1 MPGFNYTA
9 IDRNGKRVRSSLDAS
24 SIETAKSSLRGAGY
38 TILDIKEQ
46 TTLNRDIEIPF
57 LGKPKAKDMAVF
69 CRQFVSILRAGVSV
83 ASVLAMLGQQTSN
96 KKLRAAIREM
106 QADVEKG
113 EALAT
118 SMRRHPKIFP
128 AILVNMVSAG
138 EASGNLEESF
148 RQMELYFE
156 RSKRTK
162 GKVTSAMIYPCVL
175 IVVMIIV
182 LIVMMTKIIPNFLK
196 TFEDMDAELPK
207 LTQGVMAVCEW
218 FKSWWWVPL
227 LVLAALI
234 VGGVLFHR
242 TDKGKHFFG
251 WLARKTPVVG
261 NLTVKTACATFC
273 RTVTGDISVT
283 SGYKL
288 YGMDSSA
295 KADYT
300 TAPTGK
306 IVGKVTGT
314 VAPTYETPKVTTTDG
329 DTYDRYVA
337 IPGTEADGNTP
348 NLSFHHFNIS
358 VTGYR
363 FELAAPECALFFI
376 GKFQGDE
383 AAKKYLTSLGFTL
396 KDENGKQLGEANYE
410 FTAGKVFPDMPADGE
425 ESDSEVVCSGD
436 AYLFEAYLMRS
447 FNKNDT
453 AAYRTKI
460 SATAQATFDNGGKQD
475 SEPKLWSFEDAWTNP
490 GELDSA
496 QKDILDKFLKALNIP
511 NP

>member
-9 IDRNGKRVRSSLDAS
+9 INRNGKRVRSSLDAS

-83 ASVLAMLGQQTSN
+83 ASVLSMLGQQTGN

-128 AILVNMVSAG
+128 AILVNMVAAG
-138 EASGNLEESF
+138 ESSGNLEESF
-148 RQMELYFE
+148 RQMELYFD

-162 GKVTSAMIYPCVL
+162 SKVTSAMIYPCVL
-175 IVVMIIV
+175 IVVMIVV

-207 LTQGVMAVCEW
+207 ITLGVMAVCEW

-227 LVLAALI
+227 LVLLALI

-242 TDKGKHFFG
+242 TNKGKHFFG

-273 RTVTGDISVT
+273 RTMEVLIGSGLTLTDSMDLAASNMGNIYYLEAIRDARALVAEGTPLRESLVRTGIFPPMVSNLVGVGEETGDLQSMMGKV
-283 SGYKL
+283 
-288 YGMDSSA
+288 
-295 KADYT
+295 ADY
-300 TAPTGK
+300 
-306 IVGKVTGT
+306 
-314 VAPTYETPKVTTTDG
+314 
-329 DTYDRYVA
+329 YDEEV
-337 IPGTEADGNTP
+337 
-348 NLSFHHFNIS
+348 
-358 VTGYR
+358 
-363 FELAAPECALFFI
+363 
-376 GKFQGDE
+376 DE
-383 AAKKYLTSLGFTL
+383 ATKKLLNLMEPAIIIFMAVFVVIIVLAIYLPMINMTKAFDKYL
-396 KDENGKQLGEANYE
+396 
-410 FTAGKVFPDMPADGE
+410 
-425 ESDSEVVCSGD
+425 
-436 AYLFEAYLMRS
+436 
-447 FNKNDT
+447 
-453 AAYRTKI
+453 
-460 SATAQATFDNGGKQD
+460 
-475 SEPKLWSFEDAWTNP
+475 
-490 GELDSA
+490 
-496 QKDILDKFLKALNIP
+496 
-511 NP
+511 

>member
-83 ASVLAMLGQQTSN
+83 ASVLSMLGQQTGN

-113 EALAT
+113 ESLAT

-128 AILVNMVSAG
+128 AILVNMVAAG
-138 EASGNLEESF
+138 ESSGNLEESF
-148 RQMELYFE
+148 RQMELYFD

-162 GKVTSAMIYPCVL
+162 SKVTSAMIYPCVL
-175 IVVMIIV
+175 IVVMIVV

-207 LTQGVMAVCEW
+207 ITLGVMAVCEW

-227 LVLAALI
+227 LVLLALI

-242 TDKGKHFFG
+242 TNKGKHFFG

-273 RTVTGDISVT
+273 RTMEVLIGSGLTLTDSMDLAASNMGNIYYLEAIRDARGMVAEGTPLRESLVRTGIFPPMVSNLVGVGEETGDLQSMMGKV
-283 SGYKL
+283 
-288 YGMDSSA
+288 
-295 KADYT
+295 ADY
-300 TAPTGK
+300 
-306 IVGKVTGT
+306 
-314 VAPTYETPKVTTTDG
+314 
-329 DTYDRYVA
+329 YDEEV
-337 IPGTEADGNTP
+337 
-348 NLSFHHFNIS
+348 
-358 VTGYR
+358 
-363 FELAAPECALFFI
+363 
-376 GKFQGDE
+376 DE
-383 AAKKYLTSLGFTL
+383 ATKKLLNLMEPAIIIFMAVFVVIIVLAIYLPMINMTKAFDKYL
-396 KDENGKQLGEANYE
+396 
-410 FTAGKVFPDMPADGE
+410 
-425 ESDSEVVCSGD
+425 
-436 AYLFEAYLMRS
+436 
-447 FNKNDT
+447 
-453 AAYRTKI
+453 
-460 SATAQATFDNGGKQD
+460 
-475 SEPKLWSFEDAWTNP
+475 
-490 GELDSA
+490 
-496 QKDILDKFLKALNIP
+496 
-511 NP
+511 

>member
-83 ASVLAMLGQQTSN
+83 ASVLSMLGQQTGN

-128 AILVNMVSAG
+128 AILVNMVAAG
-138 EASGNLEESF
+138 ESSGNLEESF
-148 RQMELYFE
+148 RQMELYFD

-162 GKVTSAMIYPCVL
+162 SKVTSAMIYPCVL
-175 IVVMIIV
+175 IVVMIVV

-207 LTQGVMAVCEW
+207 ITLGVMAVCEW

-273 RTVTGDISVT
+273 RTMEVLIGSGLTLTDSMDLAASNMGNIYYLEAIRDARGMVAEGTPLRESLLRTGIFPPMVSNLVGVGEETGDLQSMMGKV
-283 SGYKL
+283 
-288 YGMDSSA
+288 
-295 KADYT
+295 ADY
-300 TAPTGK
+300 
-306 IVGKVTGT
+306 
-314 VAPTYETPKVTTTDG
+314 
-329 DTYDRYVA
+329 YDEEV
-337 IPGTEADGNTP
+337 
-348 NLSFHHFNIS
+348 
-358 VTGYR
+358 
-363 FELAAPECALFFI
+363 
-376 GKFQGDE
+376 DE
-383 AAKKYLTSLGFTL
+383 ATKKLLNLMEPAIIIVMAVFVVIIVLAIYLPMINMTKAFDKYL
-396 KDENGKQLGEANYE
+396 
-410 FTAGKVFPDMPADGE
+410 
-425 ESDSEVVCSGD
+425 
-436 AYLFEAYLMRS
+436 
-447 FNKNDT
+447 
-453 AAYRTKI
+453 
-460 SATAQATFDNGGKQD
+460 
-475 SEPKLWSFEDAWTNP
+475 
-490 GELDSA
+490 
-496 QKDILDKFLKALNIP
+496 
-511 NP
+511 

>member
-57 LGKPKAKDMAVF
+57 LGNPKAKDMAVF

-113 EALAT
+113 ESLAT

-162 GKVTSAMIYPCVL
+162 SKVTSAMIYPCVL

-207 LTQGVMAVCEW
+207 ITLGVMAVCEW

-273 RTVTGDISVT
+273 RTMEVLIGSGLTLTDSMDLAASNMGNIYYLEAIRDARALVAEGTPLRESLVRTGIFPPMVSNLVGVGEETGDLQSMMGKV
-283 SGYKL
+283 
-288 YGMDSSA
+288 
-295 KADYT
+295 ADY
-300 TAPTGK
+300 
-306 IVGKVTGT
+306 
-314 VAPTYETPKVTTTDG
+314 
-329 DTYDRYVA
+329 YDEEV
-337 IPGTEADGNTP
+337 
-348 NLSFHHFNIS
+348 
-358 VTGYR
+358 
-363 FELAAPECALFFI
+363 
-376 GKFQGDE
+376 DE
-383 AAKKYLTSLGFTL
+383 ATKKLLNLMEPAIIIFMAIFVVIIVLAIYLPMINMTKAFDKYL
-396 KDENGKQLGEANYE
+396 
-410 FTAGKVFPDMPADGE
+410 
-425 ESDSEVVCSGD
+425 
-436 AYLFEAYLMRS
+436 
-447 FNKNDT
+447 
-453 AAYRTKI
+453 
-460 SATAQATFDNGGKQD
+460 
-475 SEPKLWSFEDAWTNP
+475 
-490 GELDSA
+490 
-496 QKDILDKFLKALNIP
+496 
-511 NP
+511 

>member
-9 IDRNGKRVRSSLDAS
+9 INRNGKRVRSSLDAS

-57 LGKPKAKDMAVF
+57 LGNPKAKDMAVF

-83 ASVLAMLGQQTSN
+83 ASVLSMLGQQTGN

-113 EALAT
+113 ESLAS

-128 AILVNMVSAG
+128 PILVNMVSAG

-162 GKVTSAMIYPCVL
+162 SKVTSAMIYPCVL
-175 IVVMIIV
+175 IVVMIVV

-207 LTQGVMAVCEW
+207 LTLGVMAVCEW

-227 LVLAALI
+227 LVLVALI

-273 RTVTGDISVT
+273 RTMEVLIGSGLTLTDSMDLAASNMGNIYYLEAIRDARALVAEGTPLRESLVRTGIFPPMVSNLVGVGEETGDLQSMMGKV
-283 SGYKL
+283 
-288 YGMDSSA
+288 
-295 KADYT
+295 ADYYDEEVEEAT
-300 TAPTGK
+300 KKLLNLMEPAIIIFMAVFVVI
-306 IVGKVTGT
+306 IVL
-314 VAPTYETPKVTTTDG
+314 
-329 DTYDRYVA
+329 A
-337 IPGTEADGNTP
+337 IYLPMINMTKAFD
-348 NLSFHHFNIS
+348 
-358 VTGYR
+358 
-363 FELAAPECALFFI
+363 
-376 GKFQGDE
+376 
-383 AAKKYLTSLGFTL
+383 KYL
-396 KDENGKQLGEANYE
+396 
-410 FTAGKVFPDMPADGE
+410 
-425 ESDSEVVCSGD
+425 
-436 AYLFEAYLMRS
+436 
-447 FNKNDT
+447 
-453 AAYRTKI
+453 
-460 SATAQATFDNGGKQD
+460 
-475 SEPKLWSFEDAWTNP
+475 
-490 GELDSA
+490 
-496 QKDILDKFLKALNIP
+496 
-511 NP
+511 

>member
-9 IDRNGKRVRSSLDAS
+9 INRNGKRVRSSLEAS

-57 LGKPKAKDMAVF
+57 LGNPKAKDMAVF

-83 ASVLAMLGQQTSN
+83 ASVLSMLGQQTGN

-113 EALAT
+113 ETLAA

-128 AILVNMVSAG
+128 PILVNMVSAG

-148 RQMELYFE
+148 LQMERYFD

-162 GKVTSAMIYPCVL
+162 SRVTSAMIYPCVL
-175 IVVMIIV
+175 IVVMIVV

-196 TFEDMDAELPK
+196 AFEEMDAELPK
-207 LTQGVMAVCEW
+207 LTLGVMAVCKW
-218 FKSWWWVPL
+218 FESWWWVPL

-273 RTVTGDISVT
+273 RTMEVLIGSGLTLTDSMDLAASNMGNIYYLEAIRDARALVAEGTPLRESLVRTGIFPPMVSNLVGVGEETGDLQSMMGKV
-283 SGYKL
+283 
-288 YGMDSSA
+288 
-295 KADYT
+295 ADY
-300 TAPTGK
+300 
-306 IVGKVTGT
+306 
-314 VAPTYETPKVTTTDG
+314 
-329 DTYDRYVA
+329 YDEEV
-337 IPGTEADGNTP
+337 
-348 NLSFHHFNIS
+348 
-358 VTGYR
+358 
-363 FELAAPECALFFI
+363 
-376 GKFQGDE
+376 DE
-383 AAKKYLTSLGFTL
+383 ATKKLLNLMEPAIIIFMAVFVVIIVLAIYLPMINMTKAFDKYL
-396 KDENGKQLGEANYE
+396 
-410 FTAGKVFPDMPADGE
+410 
-425 ESDSEVVCSGD
+425 
-436 AYLFEAYLMRS
+436 
-447 FNKNDT
+447 
-453 AAYRTKI
+453 
-460 SATAQATFDNGGKQD
+460 
-475 SEPKLWSFEDAWTNP
+475 
-490 GELDSA
+490 
-496 QKDILDKFLKALNIP
+496 
-511 NP
+511 

>member
-9 IDRNGKRVRSSLDAS
+9 INRNGKRVRSSLDAS

-57 LGKPKAKDMAVF
+57 LGNPKAKDMAVF

-83 ASVLAMLGQQTSN
+83 ASVLAMLGQQTGN

-113 EALAT
+113 EALAS

-162 GKVTSAMIYPCVL
+162 SKVTSAMIYPCVL
-175 IVVMIIV
+175 IVVMIVV

-207 LTQGVMAVCEW
+207 ITLGVMAVCEW

-242 TDKGKHFFG
+242 TNKGKHFFG

-273 RTVTGDISVT
+273 RTMEVLIGSGLTLTDSMDLAASNMGNIYYLEAIRDARALVAEGTPLRESLVRTGIFPPMVSNLVGVGEETGDLQSMMGKV
-283 SGYKL
+283 
-288 YGMDSSA
+288 
-295 KADYT
+295 ADY
-300 TAPTGK
+300 
-306 IVGKVTGT
+306 
-314 VAPTYETPKVTTTDG
+314 
-329 DTYDRYVA
+329 YDEEV
-337 IPGTEADGNTP
+337 
-348 NLSFHHFNIS
+348 
-358 VTGYR
+358 
-363 FELAAPECALFFI
+363 
-376 GKFQGDE
+376 DE
-383 AAKKYLTSLGFTL
+383 ATKKLLNLMEPAIIIFMAVFVVIIVLAIYLPMINMTKAFDKYL
-396 KDENGKQLGEANYE
+396 
-410 FTAGKVFPDMPADGE
+410 
-425 ESDSEVVCSGD
+425 
-436 AYLFEAYLMRS
+436 
-447 FNKNDT
+447 
-453 AAYRTKI
+453 
-460 SATAQATFDNGGKQD
+460 
-475 SEPKLWSFEDAWTNP
+475 
-490 GELDSA
+490 
-496 QKDILDKFLKALNIP
+496 
-511 NP
+511 

>member
-83 ASVLAMLGQQTSN
+83 ASVLSMLGQQTGN

-128 AILVNMVSAG
+128 AILVNMVAAG
-138 EASGNLEESF
+138 ESSGNLEESF

-162 GKVTSAMIYPCVL
+162 SKVTSAMIYPCVL
-175 IVVMIIV
+175 IVVMIVV

-207 LTQGVMAVCEW
+207 LTQGVMAVCDW
-218 FKSWWWVPL
+218 FKVWWWVPL

-273 RTVTGDISVT
+273 RTMEVLIGSGLTLTDSMDLAASNMGNIYYLEAIRDARGMVAEGTPLRESLVRTGIFPPMVSNLVGVGEETGDLQSMMGKV
-283 SGYKL
+283 
-288 YGMDSSA
+288 
-295 KADYT
+295 ADY
-300 TAPTGK
+300 
-306 IVGKVTGT
+306 
-314 VAPTYETPKVTTTDG
+314 
-329 DTYDRYVA
+329 YDEEV
-337 IPGTEADGNTP
+337 
-348 NLSFHHFNIS
+348 
-358 VTGYR
+358 
-363 FELAAPECALFFI
+363 
-376 GKFQGDE
+376 DE
-383 AAKKYLTSLGFTL
+383 ATKKLLNLMEPAIIIFMAVFVVIIVLAIYLPMINMTKAFDKYL
-396 KDENGKQLGEANYE
+396 
-410 FTAGKVFPDMPADGE
+410 
-425 ESDSEVVCSGD
+425 
-436 AYLFEAYLMRS
+436 
-447 FNKNDT
+447 
-453 AAYRTKI
+453 
-460 SATAQATFDNGGKQD
+460 
-475 SEPKLWSFEDAWTNP
+475 
-490 GELDSA
+490 
-496 QKDILDKFLKALNIP
+496 
-511 NP
+511 

>member
-57 LGKPKAKDMAVF
+57 LGNPKAKDMAVF

-113 EALAT
+113 ESLAT

-128 AILVNMVSAG
+128 AILVNMVAAG
-138 EASGNLEESF
+138 ESSGNLEESF

-162 GKVTSAMIYPCVL
+162 SKVTSAMIYPCVL
-175 IVVMIIV
+175 IVVMIVV

-218 FKSWWWVPL
+218 FESWWWVPL
-227 LVLAALI
+227 LVLVALI

-273 RTVTGDISVT
+273 RTMEVLIGSGLTLTDSMDLAASNMGNIYYLEAIRDARGMVAEGTPLRESLVRTGIFPPMVSNLVGVGEETGDLQSMMGKV
-283 SGYKL
+283 
-288 YGMDSSA
+288 
-295 KADYT
+295 ADY
-300 TAPTGK
+300 
-306 IVGKVTGT
+306 
-314 VAPTYETPKVTTTDG
+314 
-329 DTYDRYVA
+329 YDEEV
-337 IPGTEADGNTP
+337 
-348 NLSFHHFNIS
+348 
-358 VTGYR
+358 
-363 FELAAPECALFFI
+363 
-376 GKFQGDE
+376 DE
-383 AAKKYLTSLGFTL
+383 ATKKLLNLMEPAIIIFMAVFVVIIVLAIYLPMINMTKAFDKYL
-396 KDENGKQLGEANYE
+396 
-410 FTAGKVFPDMPADGE
+410 
-425 ESDSEVVCSGD
+425 
-436 AYLFEAYLMRS
+436 
-447 FNKNDT
+447 
-453 AAYRTKI
+453 
-460 SATAQATFDNGGKQD
+460 
-475 SEPKLWSFEDAWTNP
+475 
-490 GELDSA
+490 
-496 QKDILDKFLKALNIP
+496 
-511 NP
+511 

>member
-9 IDRNGKRVRSSLDAS
+9 INRNGKRVRSSLDAS

-57 LGKPKAKDMAVF
+57 LGNPKAKDMAVF

-113 EALAT
+113 EALAS

-162 GKVTSAMIYPCVL
+162 SKVTSAMIYPCVL

-207 LTQGVMAVCEW
+207 ITLGVMAVCEW

-227 LVLAALI
+227 LVLVALI

-273 RTVTGDISVT
+273 RTMEVLIGSGLTLTDSMDLAASNMGNIYYLEAIRDARALVAEGTPLRESLVRTGIFPPMVSNLVGVGEETGDLQSMMGKV
-283 SGYKL
+283 
-288 YGMDSSA
+288 
-295 KADYT
+295 ADY
-300 TAPTGK
+300 
-306 IVGKVTGT
+306 
-314 VAPTYETPKVTTTDG
+314 
-329 DTYDRYVA
+329 YDEEV
-337 IPGTEADGNTP
+337 
-348 NLSFHHFNIS
+348 
-358 VTGYR
+358 
-363 FELAAPECALFFI
+363 
-376 GKFQGDE
+376 DE
-383 AAKKYLTSLGFTL
+383 ATKKLLNLMEPAIIIFMAVFVVIIVLAIYLPMINMTKAFDKYL
-396 KDENGKQLGEANYE
+396 
-410 FTAGKVFPDMPADGE
+410 
-425 ESDSEVVCSGD
+425 
-436 AYLFEAYLMRS
+436 
-447 FNKNDT
+447 
-453 AAYRTKI
+453 
-460 SATAQATFDNGGKQD
+460 
-475 SEPKLWSFEDAWTNP
+475 
-490 GELDSA
+490 
-496 QKDILDKFLKALNIP
+496 
-511 NP
+511 

>member
-9 IDRNGKRVRSSLDAS
+9 INRNGKRVRSSLDAS

-57 LGKPKAKDMAVF
+57 LGNPKAKDMAVF

-128 AILVNMVSAG
+128 AILVNMVAAG
-138 EASGNLEESF
+138 ESSGNLEESF

-162 GKVTSAMIYPCVL
+162 SKVTSAMIYPCVL
-175 IVVMIIV
+175 IVVMIVV

-218 FKSWWWVPL
+218 FESWWWVPL

-242 TDKGKHFFG
+242 TNKGRHFFG

-273 RTVTGDISVT
+273 RTMEVLIGSGLTLTDSMDLAASNMGNIYYLEAIRDARALVAEGTPLRESLVRTGIFPPMVSNLVGVGEETGDLQSMMGKV
-283 SGYKL
+283 
-288 YGMDSSA
+288 
-295 KADYT
+295 ADY
-300 TAPTGK
+300 
-306 IVGKVTGT
+306 
-314 VAPTYETPKVTTTDG
+314 
-329 DTYDRYVA
+329 YDEEV
-337 IPGTEADGNTP
+337 
-348 NLSFHHFNIS
+348 
-358 VTGYR
+358 
-363 FELAAPECALFFI
+363 
-376 GKFQGDE
+376 DE
-383 AAKKYLTSLGFTL
+383 ATKKLLNLMEPAIIIFMAVFVVIIVLAIYLPMINMTKAFDKYL
-396 KDENGKQLGEANYE
+396 
-410 FTAGKVFPDMPADGE
+410 
-425 ESDSEVVCSGD
+425 
-436 AYLFEAYLMRS
+436 
-447 FNKNDT
+447 
-453 AAYRTKI
+453 
-460 SATAQATFDNGGKQD
+460 
-475 SEPKLWSFEDAWTNP
+475 
-490 GELDSA
+490 
-496 QKDILDKFLKALNIP
+496 
-511 NP
+511 

>member
-83 ASVLAMLGQQTSN
+83 ASVLSMLGQQTGN

-113 EALAT
+113 ESLAT

-128 AILVNMVSAG
+128 AILVNMVAAG
-138 EASGNLEESF
+138 ESSGNLEESF
-148 RQMELYFE
+148 RQMELYFD

-162 GKVTSAMIYPCVL
+162 SKVTSAMIYPCVL
-175 IVVMIIV
+175 IVVMIVV

-207 LTQGVMAVCEW
+207 ITLGVMAVCEW
-218 FKSWWWVPL
+218 FESWWWVPL
-227 LVLAALI
+227 LVLVALI

-242 TDKGKHFFG
+242 TNKGKHFFG

-273 RTVTGDISVT
+273 RTMEVLIGSGLTLTDSMDLAASNMGNIYYLEAIRDARGMVAEGTPLRESLVRTGIFPPMVSNLVGVGEETGDLQSMMGKV
-283 SGYKL
+283 
-288 YGMDSSA
+288 
-295 KADYT
+295 ADY
-300 TAPTGK
+300 
-306 IVGKVTGT
+306 
-314 VAPTYETPKVTTTDG
+314 
-329 DTYDRYVA
+329 YDEEV
-337 IPGTEADGNTP
+337 
-348 NLSFHHFNIS
+348 
-358 VTGYR
+358 
-363 FELAAPECALFFI
+363 
-376 GKFQGDE
+376 DE
-383 AAKKYLTSLGFTL
+383 ATKKLLNLMEPAIIIFMAVFVVIIVLAIYLPMINMTKAFDKYL
-396 KDENGKQLGEANYE
+396 
-410 FTAGKVFPDMPADGE
+410 
-425 ESDSEVVCSGD
+425 
-436 AYLFEAYLMRS
+436 
-447 FNKNDT
+447 
-453 AAYRTKI
+453 
-460 SATAQATFDNGGKQD
+460 
-475 SEPKLWSFEDAWTNP
+475 
-490 GELDSA
+490 
-496 QKDILDKFLKALNIP
+496 
-511 NP
+511 

>member
-57 LGKPKAKDMAVF
+57 LGNPKAKDMAVF

-83 ASVLAMLGQQTSN
+83 ASVLAMLGQQTGN

-113 EALAT
+113 ESLAV

-128 AILVNMVSAG
+128 AILVNMVAAG

-148 RQMELYFE
+148 RQMELYFD

-162 GKVTSAMIYPCVL
+162 SKVTSAMIYPCVL
-175 IVVMIIV
+175 IVVMIVV

-207 LTQGVMAVCEW
+207 LTRGVMALCEW
-218 FKSWWWVPL
+218 FESWWWVPL
-227 LVLAALI
+227 LVLVALI

-261 NLTVKTACATFC
+261 NLTVKSACATFC
-273 RTVTGDISVT
+273 RTMEVLIGSGLTLTDSMDLAASNMGNIYYQEAIRDARALVAEGTPLRESLLRTGIFPPMVSNLVGVGEETGDLQSMMGKV
-283 SGYKL
+283 
-288 YGMDSSA
+288 
-295 KADYT
+295 ADYYDEEVEEAT
-300 TAPTGK
+300 KKLLNLMEPAIIIFMAVFVVI
-306 IVGKVTGT
+306 IVL
-314 VAPTYETPKVTTTDG
+314 
-329 DTYDRYVA
+329 A
-337 IPGTEADGNTP
+337 IYLPMINMTKAFD
-348 NLSFHHFNIS
+348 
-358 VTGYR
+358 
-363 FELAAPECALFFI
+363 
-376 GKFQGDE
+376 
-383 AAKKYLTSLGFTL
+383 KYL
-396 KDENGKQLGEANYE
+396 
-410 FTAGKVFPDMPADGE
+410 
-425 ESDSEVVCSGD
+425 
-436 AYLFEAYLMRS
+436 
-447 FNKNDT
+447 
-453 AAYRTKI
+453 
-460 SATAQATFDNGGKQD
+460 
-475 SEPKLWSFEDAWTNP
+475 
-490 GELDSA
+490 
-496 QKDILDKFLKALNIP
+496 
-511 NP
+511 

>member
-9 IDRNGKRVRSSLDAS
+9 INRNGKRVRSSLDAS

-83 ASVLAMLGQQTSN
+83 ASVLSMLGQQTGN

-113 EALAT
+113 ESLAT

-128 AILVNMVSAG
+128 AILVNMVAAG
-138 EASGNLEESF
+138 ESSGNLEESF

-162 GKVTSAMIYPCVL
+162 SKVTSAMIYPCVL

-196 TFEDMDAELPK
+196 TFEEMDAELPK

-273 RTVTGDISVT
+273 RTMEVLIGSGLTLTDSMDLAASNMGNIYYLEAIRDARGMVAEGTPLRESLVRTGIFPPMVSNLVGVGEETGDLQSMMGKV
-283 SGYKL
+283 
-288 YGMDSSA
+288 
-295 KADYT
+295 ADY
-300 TAPTGK
+300 
-306 IVGKVTGT
+306 
-314 VAPTYETPKVTTTDG
+314 
-329 DTYDRYVA
+329 YDEEV
-337 IPGTEADGNTP
+337 
-348 NLSFHHFNIS
+348 
-358 VTGYR
+358 
-363 FELAAPECALFFI
+363 
-376 GKFQGDE
+376 DE
-383 AAKKYLTSLGFTL
+383 ATKKLLNLMEPAIIIFMAVFVVIIVLAIYLPMINMTKAFDKYL
-396 KDENGKQLGEANYE
+396 
-410 FTAGKVFPDMPADGE
+410 
-425 ESDSEVVCSGD
+425 
-436 AYLFEAYLMRS
+436 
-447 FNKNDT
+447 
-453 AAYRTKI
+453 
-460 SATAQATFDNGGKQD
+460 
-475 SEPKLWSFEDAWTNP
+475 
-490 GELDSA
+490 
-496 QKDILDKFLKALNIP
+496 
-511 NP
+511 

>member
-57 LGKPKAKDMAVF
+57 LGNPKAKDMAVF

-83 ASVLAMLGQQTSN
+83 ASVLAMLGQQTGN

-113 EALAT
+113 ESLAV

-128 AILVNMVSAG
+128 AILVNMVAAG

-148 RQMELYFE
+148 RQMELYFD

-162 GKVTSAMIYPCVL
+162 SKVTSAMIYPCVL
-175 IVVMIIV
+175 IVVMIVV

-207 LTQGVMAVCEW
+207 LTRGVMALCEW
-218 FKSWWWVPL
+218 FESWWWVPL
-227 LVLAALI
+227 LVLVALI

-261 NLTVKTACATFC
+261 NLTVKSACATFC
-273 RTVTGDISVT
+273 RTMEVLIGSGLTLTDSMDLAASNMGNIYYQEAIRDARALVAEGTPLRESLLRTGLFPPMVSNLVGVGEETGDLQSMMGKV
-283 SGYKL
+283 
-288 YGMDSSA
+288 
-295 KADYT
+295 ADYYDEEVEEAT
-300 TAPTGK
+300 KKLLNLMEPAIIIFMAVFVVI
-306 IVGKVTGT
+306 IVL
-314 VAPTYETPKVTTTDG
+314 
-329 DTYDRYVA
+329 A
-337 IPGTEADGNTP
+337 IYLPMINMTKAFD
-348 NLSFHHFNIS
+348 
-358 VTGYR
+358 
-363 FELAAPECALFFI
+363 
-376 GKFQGDE
+376 
-383 AAKKYLTSLGFTL
+383 KYL
-396 KDENGKQLGEANYE
+396 
-410 FTAGKVFPDMPADGE
+410 
-425 ESDSEVVCSGD
+425 
-436 AYLFEAYLMRS
+436 
-447 FNKNDT
+447 
-453 AAYRTKI
+453 
-460 SATAQATFDNGGKQD
+460 
-475 SEPKLWSFEDAWTNP
+475 
-490 GELDSA
+490 
-496 QKDILDKFLKALNIP
+496 
-511 NP
+511 

>member
-9 IDRNGKRVRSSLDAS
+9 INRNGKRVRSSLDAS

-83 ASVLAMLGQQTSN
+83 ASVLSMLGQQTSN

-113 EALAT
+113 ESLAT

-128 AILVNMVSAG
+128 AILVNMVAAG
-138 EASGNLEESF
+138 ESSGNLEESF

-162 GKVTSAMIYPCVL
+162 SKVTSAMIYPCVL
-175 IVVMIIV
+175 IVVMIVV

-207 LTQGVMAVCEW
+207 ITLGVMAVCEW

-242 TDKGKHFFG
+242 TNKGKHFFG

-273 RTVTGDISVT
+273 RTMEVLIGSGLTLTDSMDLAASNMGNIYYLEAIRDARALVAEGTPLRESLVRTGIFPPMVSNLVGVGEETGDLQSMMGKV
-283 SGYKL
+283 
-288 YGMDSSA
+288 
-295 KADYT
+295 ADY
-300 TAPTGK
+300 
-306 IVGKVTGT
+306 
-314 VAPTYETPKVTTTDG
+314 
-329 DTYDRYVA
+329 YDEEV
-337 IPGTEADGNTP
+337 
-348 NLSFHHFNIS
+348 
-358 VTGYR
+358 
-363 FELAAPECALFFI
+363 
-376 GKFQGDE
+376 DE
-383 AAKKYLTSLGFTL
+383 ATKKLLNLMEPAIIIVMAVFVVIIVLAIYLPMINMTKAFDKYL
-396 KDENGKQLGEANYE
+396 
-410 FTAGKVFPDMPADGE
+410 
-425 ESDSEVVCSGD
+425 
-436 AYLFEAYLMRS
+436 
-447 FNKNDT
+447 
-453 AAYRTKI
+453 
-460 SATAQATFDNGGKQD
+460 
-475 SEPKLWSFEDAWTNP
+475 
-490 GELDSA
+490 
-496 QKDILDKFLKALNIP
+496 
-511 NP
+511 

>member
-9 IDRNGKRVRSSLDAS
+9 INRNGKRVRSSLDAS

-57 LGKPKAKDMAVF
+57 LGNPKAKDMAVF

-113 EALAT
+113 ESLAT

-162 GKVTSAMIYPCVL
+162 SKVTSAMIYPCVL
-175 IVVMIIV
+175 IVVMIVV

-207 LTQGVMAVCEW
+207 ITLGVMAVCEW

-273 RTVTGDISVT
+273 RTMEVLIGSGLTLTDSMDLAASNMGNIYYLEAICDARALVAEGTPLRESLVRTGIFPPMVSNLVGVGEETGDLQSMMGKV
-283 SGYKL
+283 
-288 YGMDSSA
+288 
-295 KADYT
+295 ADY
-300 TAPTGK
+300 
-306 IVGKVTGT
+306 
-314 VAPTYETPKVTTTDG
+314 
-329 DTYDRYVA
+329 YDEEV
-337 IPGTEADGNTP
+337 
-348 NLSFHHFNIS
+348 
-358 VTGYR
+358 
-363 FELAAPECALFFI
+363 
-376 GKFQGDE
+376 DE
-383 AAKKYLTSLGFTL
+383 ATKKLLNLMEPAIIIVMAVFVVIIVLAIYLPMINMTKAFDKYL
-396 KDENGKQLGEANYE
+396 
-410 FTAGKVFPDMPADGE
+410 
-425 ESDSEVVCSGD
+425 
-436 AYLFEAYLMRS
+436 
-447 FNKNDT
+447 
-453 AAYRTKI
+453 
-460 SATAQATFDNGGKQD
+460 
-475 SEPKLWSFEDAWTNP
+475 
-490 GELDSA
+490 
-496 QKDILDKFLKALNIP
+496 
-511 NP
+511 

>member
-9 IDRNGKRVRSSLDAS
+9 INRNGKRVRSSLDAS

-57 LGKPKAKDMAVF
+57 LGNPKAKDMAVF

-83 ASVLAMLGQQTSN
+83 ASVLAMLGQQTGN

-113 EALAT
+113 ESLAT

-148 RQMELYFE
+148 RQMELYFD

-162 GKVTSAMIYPCVL
+162 SKVTSAMIYPCVL
-175 IVVMIIV
+175 IVVMIVV

-207 LTQGVMAVCEW
+207 ITLGVMAVCEW

-242 TDKGKHFFG
+242 TNKGKHFFG

-273 RTVTGDISVT
+273 RTMEVLIGSGLTLTDSMDLAASNMGNIYYLEAIRDARALVAEGTPLRESLVRTGIFPPMVSNLVGVGEETGDLQSMMGKV
-283 SGYKL
+283 
-288 YGMDSSA
+288 
-295 KADYT
+295 ADY
-300 TAPTGK
+300 
-306 IVGKVTGT
+306 
-314 VAPTYETPKVTTTDG
+314 
-329 DTYDRYVA
+329 YDEEV
-337 IPGTEADGNTP
+337 
-348 NLSFHHFNIS
+348 
-358 VTGYR
+358 
-363 FELAAPECALFFI
+363 
-376 GKFQGDE
+376 DE
-383 AAKKYLTSLGFTL
+383 ATKKLLNLMEPAIIIFMAVFVVIIVLAIYLPMINMTKAFDKYL
-396 KDENGKQLGEANYE
+396 
-410 FTAGKVFPDMPADGE
+410 
-425 ESDSEVVCSGD
+425 
-436 AYLFEAYLMRS
+436 
-447 FNKNDT
+447 
-453 AAYRTKI
+453 
-460 SATAQATFDNGGKQD
+460 
-475 SEPKLWSFEDAWTNP
+475 
-490 GELDSA
+490 
-496 QKDILDKFLKALNIP
+496 
-511 NP
+511 

>member
-9 IDRNGKRVRSSLDAS
+9 INRNGKRVRSSLDAS

-57 LGKPKAKDMAVF
+57 LGNPKAKDMAVF

-83 ASVLAMLGQQTSN
+83 ASVLAMLGQQTGN

-128 AILVNMVSAG
+128 AILVNIVSAG

-162 GKVTSAMIYPCVL
+162 SKVTSAMIYPCVL
-175 IVVMIIV
+175 IVVMIVV

-207 LTQGVMAVCEW
+207 ITLGVMAVCEW

-273 RTVTGDISVT
+273 RTMEVLIGSGLTLTDSMDLAASNMGNIYYLEAIRDARALVAEGTPLRESLVRTGIFPPMVSNLVGVGEETGDLQSMMGKV
-283 SGYKL
+283 
-288 YGMDSSA
+288 
-295 KADYT
+295 ADY
-300 TAPTGK
+300 
-306 IVGKVTGT
+306 
-314 VAPTYETPKVTTTDG
+314 
-329 DTYDRYVA
+329 YDEEV
-337 IPGTEADGNTP
+337 
-348 NLSFHHFNIS
+348 
-358 VTGYR
+358 
-363 FELAAPECALFFI
+363 
-376 GKFQGDE
+376 DE
-383 AAKKYLTSLGFTL
+383 ATKKLLNLMEPAIIIVMAVFVVIIVLAIYLPMINMTKAFDKYL
-396 KDENGKQLGEANYE
+396 
-410 FTAGKVFPDMPADGE
+410 
-425 ESDSEVVCSGD
+425 
-436 AYLFEAYLMRS
+436 
-447 FNKNDT
+447 
-453 AAYRTKI
+453 
-460 SATAQATFDNGGKQD
+460 
-475 SEPKLWSFEDAWTNP
+475 
-490 GELDSA
+490 
-496 QKDILDKFLKALNIP
+496 
-511 NP
+511 

>member
-9 IDRNGKRVRSSLDAS
+9 INRNGKRVRSSLDAS

-57 LGKPKAKDMAVF
+57 LGNPKAKDMAVF

-128 AILVNMVSAG
+128 TILVNMVAAG

-162 GKVTSAMIYPCVL
+162 SKVTSAMIYPCVL

-207 LTQGVMAVCEW
+207 ITLGVMAVCEW

-242 TDKGKHFFG
+242 TNKGRHFFG

-273 RTVTGDISVT
+273 RTMEVLIGSGLTLTDSMDLAASNMGNIYYLEAIRDARALVAEGTPLRESLVRTGIFPPMVSNLVGVGEETGDLQSMMGKV
-283 SGYKL
+283 
-288 YGMDSSA
+288 
-295 KADYT
+295 ADY
-300 TAPTGK
+300 
-306 IVGKVTGT
+306 
-314 VAPTYETPKVTTTDG
+314 
-329 DTYDRYVA
+329 YDEEV
-337 IPGTEADGNTP
+337 
-348 NLSFHHFNIS
+348 
-358 VTGYR
+358 
-363 FELAAPECALFFI
+363 
-376 GKFQGDE
+376 DE
-383 AAKKYLTSLGFTL
+383 ATKKLLNLMEPAIIIVMAVFVVIIVLAIYLPMINMTKAFDKYL
-396 KDENGKQLGEANYE
+396 
-410 FTAGKVFPDMPADGE
+410 
-425 ESDSEVVCSGD
+425 
-436 AYLFEAYLMRS
+436 
-447 FNKNDT
+447 
-453 AAYRTKI
+453 
-460 SATAQATFDNGGKQD
+460 
-475 SEPKLWSFEDAWTNP
+475 
-490 GELDSA
+490 
-496 QKDILDKFLKALNIP
+496 
-511 NP
+511 

>member
-9 IDRNGKRVRSSLDAS
+9 INRNGKRVRSSLDAS

-83 ASVLAMLGQQTSN
+83 ASVLSMLGQQTGN

-113 EALAT
+113 ESLAT

-138 EASGNLEESF
+138 ESSGNLEESF

-162 GKVTSAMIYPCVL
+162 SKVTSAMIYPCVL
-175 IVVMIIV
+175 IVVMIVV

-218 FKSWWWVPL
+218 FESWWWVPL
-227 LVLAALI
+227 LVLVALI
-234 VGGVLFHR
+234 VGGILFHR
-242 TDKGKHFFG
+242 TNKGKHFFG

-273 RTVTGDISVT
+273 RTMEVLIGSGLTLTDSMDLAASNMGNIYYLEAIRDARGMVAEGTPLRESLVRTGIFPPMVSNLVGVGEETGDLQSMMGKV
-283 SGYKL
+283 
-288 YGMDSSA
+288 
-295 KADYT
+295 ADYYDEEVEEAT
-300 TAPTGK
+300 KKLLNLMEPAIIIFMAVFVVI
-306 IVGKVTGT
+306 IVL
-314 VAPTYETPKVTTTDG
+314 
-329 DTYDRYVA
+329 A
-337 IPGTEADGNTP
+337 IYLPMINMTKAFD
-348 NLSFHHFNIS
+348 
-358 VTGYR
+358 
-363 FELAAPECALFFI
+363 
-376 GKFQGDE
+376 
-383 AAKKYLTSLGFTL
+383 KYL
-396 KDENGKQLGEANYE
+396 
-410 FTAGKVFPDMPADGE
+410 
-425 ESDSEVVCSGD
+425 
-436 AYLFEAYLMRS
+436 
-447 FNKNDT
+447 
-453 AAYRTKI
+453 
-460 SATAQATFDNGGKQD
+460 
-475 SEPKLWSFEDAWTNP
+475 
-490 GELDSA
+490 
-496 QKDILDKFLKALNIP
+496 
-511 NP
+511 

>member
-9 IDRNGKRVRSSLDAS
+9 INRNGKRVRSSLDAS

-57 LGKPKAKDMAVF
+57 LGNPKAKDMAVF

-148 RQMELYFE
+148 RQMELYFD

-162 GKVTSAMIYPCVL
+162 SKVTSAMIYPCVL
-175 IVVMIIV
+175 IVVMIVV

-227 LVLAALI
+227 LVLVALI

-273 RTVTGDISVT
+273 RTMEVLIGSGLTLTDSMDLAASNMGNIYYLEAIRDARALVAEGTPLRESLVRTGIFPPMVSNLVGVGEETGDLQSMMGKV
-283 SGYKL
+283 
-288 YGMDSSA
+288 
-295 KADYT
+295 ADY
-300 TAPTGK
+300 
-306 IVGKVTGT
+306 
-314 VAPTYETPKVTTTDG
+314 
-329 DTYDRYVA
+329 YDEEV
-337 IPGTEADGNTP
+337 
-348 NLSFHHFNIS
+348 
-358 VTGYR
+358 
-363 FELAAPECALFFI
+363 
-376 GKFQGDE
+376 DE
-383 AAKKYLTSLGFTL
+383 ATKKLLNLMEPAIIIVMAVFVVIIVLAIYLPMINMTKAFDKYL
-396 KDENGKQLGEANYE
+396 
-410 FTAGKVFPDMPADGE
+410 
-425 ESDSEVVCSGD
+425 
-436 AYLFEAYLMRS
+436 
-447 FNKNDT
+447 
-453 AAYRTKI
+453 
-460 SATAQATFDNGGKQD
+460 
-475 SEPKLWSFEDAWTNP
+475 
-490 GELDSA
+490 
-496 QKDILDKFLKALNIP
+496 
-511 NP
+511 

>member
-9 IDRNGKRVRSSLDAS
+9 INRNGKRVRSSLDAS

-57 LGKPKAKDMAVF
+57 LGNPKAKDMAVF

-113 EALAT
+113 ESLAS

-148 RQMELYFE
+148 LQMERYFD

-162 GKVTSAMIYPCVL
+162 SRVTSAMIYPCVL
-175 IVVMIIV
+175 IVVMIVV

-196 TFEDMDAELPK
+196 TFEEMDAELPK
-207 LTQGVMAVCEW
+207 ITLGVMAVCEW

-273 RTVTGDISVT
+273 RTMEVLIGSGLTLTDSMDLAASNMGNIYYLEAIRDARALVAEGTPLRESLVRTGIFPPMVSNLVGVGEETGDLQSMMGKV
-283 SGYKL
+283 
-288 YGMDSSA
+288 
-295 KADYT
+295 ADY
-300 TAPTGK
+300 
-306 IVGKVTGT
+306 
-314 VAPTYETPKVTTTDG
+314 
-329 DTYDRYVA
+329 YDEEV
-337 IPGTEADGNTP
+337 
-348 NLSFHHFNIS
+348 
-358 VTGYR
+358 
-363 FELAAPECALFFI
+363 
-376 GKFQGDE
+376 DE
-383 AAKKYLTSLGFTL
+383 ATKKLLNLMEPAIIIFMAVFVVIIVLAIYLPMINMTKAFDKYL
-396 KDENGKQLGEANYE
+396 
-410 FTAGKVFPDMPADGE
+410 
-425 ESDSEVVCSGD
+425 
-436 AYLFEAYLMRS
+436 
-447 FNKNDT
+447 
-453 AAYRTKI
+453 
-460 SATAQATFDNGGKQD
+460 
-475 SEPKLWSFEDAWTNP
+475 
-490 GELDSA
+490 
-496 QKDILDKFLKALNIP
+496 
-511 NP
+511 

>member
-9 IDRNGKRVRSSLDAS
+9 INRNGKRVRSSLDAS

-83 ASVLAMLGQQTSN
+83 ASVLSMLGQQTGN

-113 EALAT
+113 ESLAT

-162 GKVTSAMIYPCVL
+162 SKVTSAMIYPCVL
-175 IVVMIIV
+175 IVVMIVV

-218 FKSWWWVPL
+218 FESWWWVPL

-234 VGGVLFHR
+234 VGGILFHR
-242 TDKGKHFFG
+242 TNKGKHFFG

-273 RTVTGDISVT
+273 RTMEVLIGSGLTLTDSMDLAASNMGNIYYLEAIRDARGMVAEGTPLRESLVRTGIFPPMVSNLVGVGEETGDLQSMMGKV
-283 SGYKL
+283 
-288 YGMDSSA
+288 
-295 KADYT
+295 ADY
-300 TAPTGK
+300 
-306 IVGKVTGT
+306 
-314 VAPTYETPKVTTTDG
+314 
-329 DTYDRYVA
+329 YDEEV
-337 IPGTEADGNTP
+337 
-348 NLSFHHFNIS
+348 
-358 VTGYR
+358 
-363 FELAAPECALFFI
+363 
-376 GKFQGDE
+376 DE
-383 AAKKYLTSLGFTL
+383 ATKKLLNLMEPAIIIFMAVFVVIIVLAIYLPMINMTKAFDKYL
-396 KDENGKQLGEANYE
+396 
-410 FTAGKVFPDMPADGE
+410 
-425 ESDSEVVCSGD
+425 
-436 AYLFEAYLMRS
+436 
-447 FNKNDT
+447 
-453 AAYRTKI
+453 
-460 SATAQATFDNGGKQD
+460 
-475 SEPKLWSFEDAWTNP
+475 
-490 GELDSA
+490 
-496 QKDILDKFLKALNIP
+496 
-511 NP
+511 

>member
-9 IDRNGKRVRSSLDAS
+9 INRNGKRVRSSLDAS

-57 LGKPKAKDMAVF
+57 LGNPKAKDMAVF

-83 ASVLAMLGQQTSN
+83 ASVLSMLGQQTGN

-113 EALAT
+113 ESLAT

-148 RQMELYFE
+148 RQMELYFD

-162 GKVTSAMIYPCVL
+162 SKVTSAMIYPCVL
-175 IVVMIIV
+175 IVVMIVV

-196 TFEDMDAELPK
+196 TFEEMDAELPK

-218 FKSWWWVPL
+218 FESWWWVPL
-227 LVLAALI
+227 LVLVALI

-273 RTVTGDISVT
+273 RTMEVLIGSGLTLTDSMDLAASNMGNIYYLEAIRDARALVAEGTPLRESLVRTGIFPPMVSNLVGVGEETGDLQSMMGKV
-283 SGYKL
+283 
-288 YGMDSSA
+288 
-295 KADYT
+295 ADY
-300 TAPTGK
+300 
-306 IVGKVTGT
+306 
-314 VAPTYETPKVTTTDG
+314 
-329 DTYDRYVA
+329 YDEEV
-337 IPGTEADGNTP
+337 
-348 NLSFHHFNIS
+348 
-358 VTGYR
+358 
-363 FELAAPECALFFI
+363 
-376 GKFQGDE
+376 DE
-383 AAKKYLTSLGFTL
+383 ATKKLLNLMEPAIIIFMAVFVVIIVLAIYLPMINMTKAFDKYL
-396 KDENGKQLGEANYE
+396 
-410 FTAGKVFPDMPADGE
+410 
-425 ESDSEVVCSGD
+425 
-436 AYLFEAYLMRS
+436 
-447 FNKNDT
+447 
-453 AAYRTKI
+453 
-460 SATAQATFDNGGKQD
+460 
-475 SEPKLWSFEDAWTNP
+475 
-490 GELDSA
+490 
-496 QKDILDKFLKALNIP
+496 
-511 NP
+511 

>member
-9 IDRNGKRVRSSLDAS
+9 INRNGKRVRSSLDAS

-57 LGKPKAKDMAVF
+57 LGNPKAKDMAVF

-83 ASVLAMLGQQTSN
+83 ASVLAMLGQQTGN

-113 EALAT
+113 EALAS

-128 AILVNMVSAG
+128 AILVNMVAAG

-148 RQMELYFE
+148 RQMELYFD

-162 GKVTSAMIYPCVL
+162 SKVTSAMIYPCVL
-175 IVVMIIV
+175 IVVMIVV

-207 LTQGVMAVCEW
+207 ITLGVMAVCEW

-242 TDKGKHFFG
+242 TNKGKHFFG

-273 RTVTGDISVT
+273 RTMEVLIGSGLTLTDSMDLAASNMGNIYYLEAIRDARALVAEGTPLRESLVRTGIFPPMVSNLVGVGEETGDLQSMMGKV
-283 SGYKL
+283 
-288 YGMDSSA
+288 
-295 KADYT
+295 ADYYDEEVEEAT
-300 TAPTGK
+300 KKLLNLMEPAIIIFMAVFVVI
-306 IVGKVTGT
+306 IVL
-314 VAPTYETPKVTTTDG
+314 
-329 DTYDRYVA
+329 A
-337 IPGTEADGNTP
+337 IYLPMINMTKAFD
-348 NLSFHHFNIS
+348 
-358 VTGYR
+358 
-363 FELAAPECALFFI
+363 
-376 GKFQGDE
+376 
-383 AAKKYLTSLGFTL
+383 KYL
-396 KDENGKQLGEANYE
+396 
-410 FTAGKVFPDMPADGE
+410 
-425 ESDSEVVCSGD
+425 
-436 AYLFEAYLMRS
+436 
-447 FNKNDT
+447 
-453 AAYRTKI
+453 
-460 SATAQATFDNGGKQD
+460 
-475 SEPKLWSFEDAWTNP
+475 
-490 GELDSA
+490 
-496 QKDILDKFLKALNIP
+496 
-511 NP
+511 

>member
-9 IDRNGKRVRSSLDAS
+9 INRNGKRVRSSLDAS

-113 EALAT
+113 ESLAT

-138 EASGNLEESF
+138 ESSGNLEESF

-162 GKVTSAMIYPCVL
+162 SKVTSAMIYPCVL

-234 VGGVLFHR
+234 VGGILFHR

-273 RTVTGDISVT
+273 RTMEVLIGSGLTLTDSMDLAASNMGNIYYLEAIRDARGMVAEGTPLRESLVRTGIFPPMVSNLVGVGEETGDLQSMMGKV
-283 SGYKL
+283 
-288 YGMDSSA
+288 
-295 KADYT
+295 ADYYDEEVEEAT
-300 TAPTGK
+300 KKLLNLMEPAIIIFMAVFVVI
-306 IVGKVTGT
+306 IVL
-314 VAPTYETPKVTTTDG
+314 
-329 DTYDRYVA
+329 A
-337 IPGTEADGNTP
+337 IYLPMINMTKAFD
-348 NLSFHHFNIS
+348 
-358 VTGYR
+358 
-363 FELAAPECALFFI
+363 
-376 GKFQGDE
+376 
-383 AAKKYLTSLGFTL
+383 KYL
-396 KDENGKQLGEANYE
+396 
-410 FTAGKVFPDMPADGE
+410 
-425 ESDSEVVCSGD
+425 
-436 AYLFEAYLMRS
+436 
-447 FNKNDT
+447 
-453 AAYRTKI
+453 
-460 SATAQATFDNGGKQD
+460 
-475 SEPKLWSFEDAWTNP
+475 
-490 GELDSA
+490 
-496 QKDILDKFLKALNIP
+496 
-511 NP
+511 

>member
-9 IDRNGKRVRSSLDAS
+9 INRNGKRVRSSLDAS

-83 ASVLAMLGQQTSN
+83 ASVLSMLGQQTGN

-113 EALAT
+113 ESLAT

-138 EASGNLEESF
+138 ESSGNLEESF
-148 RQMELYFE
+148 RQMELYFD

-162 GKVTSAMIYPCVL
+162 SKVTSAMIYPCVL
-175 IVVMIIV
+175 IVVMIVV

-207 LTQGVMAVCEW
+207 ITLGVMAVCEW

-227 LVLAALI
+227 LVLAALV

-242 TDKGKHFFG
+242 TNKGRHFFG

-273 RTVTGDISVT
+273 RTMEVLIGSGLTLTDSMDLAASNMGNIYYLEAIRDARGMVAEGTPLRESLVRTGIFPPMVSNLVGVGEETGDLQSMMGKV
-283 SGYKL
+283 
-288 YGMDSSA
+288 
-295 KADYT
+295 ADY
-300 TAPTGK
+300 
-306 IVGKVTGT
+306 
-314 VAPTYETPKVTTTDG
+314 
-329 DTYDRYVA
+329 YDEEV
-337 IPGTEADGNTP
+337 
-348 NLSFHHFNIS
+348 
-358 VTGYR
+358 
-363 FELAAPECALFFI
+363 
-376 GKFQGDE
+376 DE
-383 AAKKYLTSLGFTL
+383 ATKKLLNLMEPAIIIVMAVFVVIIVLAIYLPMINMTKAFDKYL
-396 KDENGKQLGEANYE
+396 
-410 FTAGKVFPDMPADGE
+410 
-425 ESDSEVVCSGD
+425 
-436 AYLFEAYLMRS
+436 
-447 FNKNDT
+447 
-453 AAYRTKI
+453 
-460 SATAQATFDNGGKQD
+460 
-475 SEPKLWSFEDAWTNP
+475 
-490 GELDSA
+490 
-496 QKDILDKFLKALNIP
+496 
-511 NP
+511 

>member
-9 IDRNGKRVRSSLDAS
+9 INRNGKRVRSSLDAS

-57 LGKPKAKDMAVF
+57 LGNPKAKDMAVF

-162 GKVTSAMIYPCVL
+162 SKVTSAMIYPCVL

-207 LTQGVMAVCEW
+207 ITQGVMAVCEW

-273 RTVTGDISVT
+273 RTMEVLIGSGLTLTDSMDLAASNMGNIYYLEAIRDARALVAEGTPLRESLVRTGIFPPMVSNLVGVGEETGDLQSMMGKV
-283 SGYKL
+283 
-288 YGMDSSA
+288 
-295 KADYT
+295 ADY
-300 TAPTGK
+300 
-306 IVGKVTGT
+306 
-314 VAPTYETPKVTTTDG
+314 
-329 DTYDRYVA
+329 YDEEV
-337 IPGTEADGNTP
+337 
-348 NLSFHHFNIS
+348 
-358 VTGYR
+358 
-363 FELAAPECALFFI
+363 
-376 GKFQGDE
+376 DE
-383 AAKKYLTSLGFTL
+383 ATKKLLNLMEPAIIIFMAVFVVIIVLAIYLPMINMTKAFDKYL
-396 KDENGKQLGEANYE
+396 
-410 FTAGKVFPDMPADGE
+410 
-425 ESDSEVVCSGD
+425 
-436 AYLFEAYLMRS
+436 
-447 FNKNDT
+447 
-453 AAYRTKI
+453 
-460 SATAQATFDNGGKQD
+460 
-475 SEPKLWSFEDAWTNP
+475 
-490 GELDSA
+490 
-496 QKDILDKFLKALNIP
+496 
-511 NP
+511 

>member
-9 IDRNGKRVRSSLDAS
+9 INRNGKRVRSSLDAS

-57 LGKPKAKDMAVF
+57 LGNPKAKDMAVF

-113 EALAT
+113 EALAS

-162 GKVTSAMIYPCVL
+162 SKVTSAMIYPCVL
-175 IVVMIIV
+175 IVVMIVV

-218 FKSWWWVPL
+218 FESWWWVPL
-227 LVLAALI
+227 LVLVALI

-273 RTVTGDISVT
+273 RTMEVLIGSGLTLTDSMDLAASNMGNIYYLEAIRDARALVAEGTPLRESLVRTGIFPPMVSNLVGVGEETGDLQSMMGKV
-283 SGYKL
+283 
-288 YGMDSSA
+288 
-295 KADYT
+295 ADY
-300 TAPTGK
+300 
-306 IVGKVTGT
+306 
-314 VAPTYETPKVTTTDG
+314 
-329 DTYDRYVA
+329 YDEEV
-337 IPGTEADGNTP
+337 
-348 NLSFHHFNIS
+348 
-358 VTGYR
+358 
-363 FELAAPECALFFI
+363 
-376 GKFQGDE
+376 DE
-383 AAKKYLTSLGFTL
+383 ATKKLLNLMEPAIIIFMAVFVVIIVLAIYLPMINMTKAFDKYL
-396 KDENGKQLGEANYE
+396 
-410 FTAGKVFPDMPADGE
+410 
-425 ESDSEVVCSGD
+425 
-436 AYLFEAYLMRS
+436 
-447 FNKNDT
+447 
-453 AAYRTKI
+453 
-460 SATAQATFDNGGKQD
+460 
-475 SEPKLWSFEDAWTNP
+475 
-490 GELDSA
+490 
-496 QKDILDKFLKALNIP
+496 
-511 NP
+511 

>member
-57 LGKPKAKDMAVF
+57 LGNPKAKDMAVF

-83 ASVLAMLGQQTSN
+83 ASVLSMLGQQTGN

-113 EALAT
+113 ESLAS

-128 AILVNMVSAG
+128 PILVNMVSAG

-148 RQMELYFE
+148 LQMERYFD

-162 GKVTSAMIYPCVL
+162 SRVTSAMIYPCVL
-175 IVVMIIV
+175 IVVMIVV

-196 TFEDMDAELPK
+196 AFEEMDAELPK
-207 LTQGVMAVCEW
+207 ITLGVMAVCKW
-218 FKSWWWVPL
+218 FESWWWVPL

-251 WLARKTPVVG
+251 WLARKIPVVG

-273 RTVTGDISVT
+273 RTMEVLIGSGLTLTDSMDLAASNMGNIYYLEAIRDARALVAEGTPLRESLVRTGIFPAMVSNLVGVGEETGDLQSMMGKV
-283 SGYKL
+283 
-288 YGMDSSA
+288 
-295 KADYT
+295 ADYYDEEVEEAT
-300 TAPTGK
+300 KKLLNLMEPAIIIFMAVFVVI
-306 IVGKVTGT
+306 IVL
-314 VAPTYETPKVTTTDG
+314 
-329 DTYDRYVA
+329 A
-337 IPGTEADGNTP
+337 IYLPMINMTKAFD
-348 NLSFHHFNIS
+348 
-358 VTGYR
+358 
-363 FELAAPECALFFI
+363 
-376 GKFQGDE
+376 
-383 AAKKYLTSLGFTL
+383 KYL
-396 KDENGKQLGEANYE
+396 
-410 FTAGKVFPDMPADGE
+410 
-425 ESDSEVVCSGD
+425 
-436 AYLFEAYLMRS
+436 
-447 FNKNDT
+447 
-453 AAYRTKI
+453 
-460 SATAQATFDNGGKQD
+460 
-475 SEPKLWSFEDAWTNP
+475 
-490 GELDSA
+490 
-496 QKDILDKFLKALNIP
+496 
-511 NP
+511 

>member
-9 IDRNGKRVRSSLDAS
+9 INRNGKRVRSSLDAS

-57 LGKPKAKDMAVF
+57 LGNPKAKDMAVF

-113 EALAT
+113 EALAS

-162 GKVTSAMIYPCVL
+162 SKVTSAMIYPCVL
-175 IVVMIIV
+175 IVVMIVV

-227 LVLAALI
+227 LVLVALI

-273 RTVTGDISVT
+273 RTMEVLIGSGLTLTDSMDLAASNMGNIYYLEAIRDARALVAEGTPLRESLVRTGIFPPMVSNLVGVGEETGDLQSMMGKV
-283 SGYKL
+283 
-288 YGMDSSA
+288 
-295 KADYT
+295 ADYYDEEVEEAT
-300 TAPTGK
+300 KKLLNLMEPAIIIFMAVFVVI
-306 IVGKVTGT
+306 IVL
-314 VAPTYETPKVTTTDG
+314 
-329 DTYDRYVA
+329 A
-337 IPGTEADGNTP
+337 IYLPMINMTKAFD
-348 NLSFHHFNIS
+348 
-358 VTGYR
+358 
-363 FELAAPECALFFI
+363 
-376 GKFQGDE
+376 
-383 AAKKYLTSLGFTL
+383 KYL
-396 KDENGKQLGEANYE
+396 
-410 FTAGKVFPDMPADGE
+410 
-425 ESDSEVVCSGD
+425 
-436 AYLFEAYLMRS
+436 
-447 FNKNDT
+447 
-453 AAYRTKI
+453 
-460 SATAQATFDNGGKQD
+460 
-475 SEPKLWSFEDAWTNP
+475 
-490 GELDSA
+490 
-496 QKDILDKFLKALNIP
+496 
-511 NP
+511 

>member
-9 IDRNGKRVRSSLDAS
+9 INRNGKRVRSSLDAS

-57 LGKPKAKDMAVF
+57 LGNPKAKDMAVF

-113 EALAT
+113 ESLAT

-148 RQMELYFE
+148 RQMELYFD

-162 GKVTSAMIYPCVL
+162 SKVTSAMIYPCVL
-175 IVVMIIV
+175 IVVMIVV

-207 LTQGVMAVCEW
+207 ITLGVMAVCEW

-242 TDKGKHFFG
+242 TNKGKHFFG

-273 RTVTGDISVT
+273 RTMEVLIGSGLTLTDSMDLAASNMGNIYYLEAIRDARGMVAEGTPLRESLVRTGIFPPMVSNLVGVGEETGDLQSMMGKV
-283 SGYKL
+283 
-288 YGMDSSA
+288 
-295 KADYT
+295 ADYYDEEVEEAT
-300 TAPTGK
+300 KKLLNLMEPAIIIFMAVFVVI
-306 IVGKVTGT
+306 IVL
-314 VAPTYETPKVTTTDG
+314 
-329 DTYDRYVA
+329 A
-337 IPGTEADGNTP
+337 IYLPMINMTKAFD
-348 NLSFHHFNIS
+348 
-358 VTGYR
+358 
-363 FELAAPECALFFI
+363 
-376 GKFQGDE
+376 
-383 AAKKYLTSLGFTL
+383 KYL
-396 KDENGKQLGEANYE
+396 
-410 FTAGKVFPDMPADGE
+410 
-425 ESDSEVVCSGD
+425 
-436 AYLFEAYLMRS
+436 
-447 FNKNDT
+447 
-453 AAYRTKI
+453 
-460 SATAQATFDNGGKQD
+460 
-475 SEPKLWSFEDAWTNP
+475 
-490 GELDSA
+490 
-496 QKDILDKFLKALNIP
+496 
-511 NP
+511 

>member
-9 IDRNGKRVRSSLDAS
+9 INRNGKRVRSSLDAS

-57 LGKPKAKDMAVF
+57 LGNPKAKDMAVF

-113 EALAT
+113 ESLAT

-128 AILVNMVSAG
+128 AILVNMVAAG

-148 RQMELYFE
+148 RQMELYFD

-162 GKVTSAMIYPCVL
+162 SKVTSAMIYPCVL
-175 IVVMIIV
+175 IVVMIVV

-207 LTQGVMAVCEW
+207 ITLGVMAVCEW

-234 VGGVLFHR
+234 VGGILFHR
-242 TDKGKHFFG
+242 TNKGKHFFG

-273 RTVTGDISVT
+273 RTMEVLIGSGLTLTDSMDLAASNMGNIYYLEAIRDARALVAEGTPLRESLVRTGIFPPMASNLVGVGEETGDLQSMMGKV
-283 SGYKL
+283 
-288 YGMDSSA
+288 
-295 KADYT
+295 ADYYDEEVEEAT
-300 TAPTGK
+300 KKLLNLMEPAIIIFMAVFVVI
-306 IVGKVTGT
+306 IVL
-314 VAPTYETPKVTTTDG
+314 
-329 DTYDRYVA
+329 A
-337 IPGTEADGNTP
+337 IYLPMINMTKAFD
-348 NLSFHHFNIS
+348 
-358 VTGYR
+358 
-363 FELAAPECALFFI
+363 
-376 GKFQGDE
+376 
-383 AAKKYLTSLGFTL
+383 KYL
-396 KDENGKQLGEANYE
+396 
-410 FTAGKVFPDMPADGE
+410 
-425 ESDSEVVCSGD
+425 
-436 AYLFEAYLMRS
+436 
-447 FNKNDT
+447 
-453 AAYRTKI
+453 
-460 SATAQATFDNGGKQD
+460 
-475 SEPKLWSFEDAWTNP
+475 
-490 GELDSA
+490 
-496 QKDILDKFLKALNIP
+496 
-511 NP
+511 

>member
-9 IDRNGKRVRSSLDAS
+9 INRNGKRVRSSLDAS

-57 LGKPKAKDMAVF
+57 LGNPKAKDMAVF

-113 EALAT
+113 ESLAT

-148 RQMELYFE
+148 RQMELYFD

-162 GKVTSAMIYPCVL
+162 SKVTSAMIYPCVL
-175 IVVMIIV
+175 IVVMIVV

-207 LTQGVMAVCEW
+207 ITLGVMAVCEW

-242 TDKGKHFFG
+242 TNKGKHFFG

-273 RTVTGDISVT
+273 RTMEVLIGSGLTLTDSMDLAASNMGNIYYLEAIRDARALVAEGTPLRESLLRTGIFPPMVSNLVGVGEETGDLQSMMGKV
-283 SGYKL
+283 
-288 YGMDSSA
+288 
-295 KADYT
+295 ADY
-300 TAPTGK
+300 
-306 IVGKVTGT
+306 
-314 VAPTYETPKVTTTDG
+314 
-329 DTYDRYVA
+329 YDEEV
-337 IPGTEADGNTP
+337 
-348 NLSFHHFNIS
+348 
-358 VTGYR
+358 
-363 FELAAPECALFFI
+363 
-376 GKFQGDE
+376 DE
-383 AAKKYLTSLGFTL
+383 ATKKLLNLMEPAIIIFMAVFVVIIVLAIYLPMINMTKAFDKYL
-396 KDENGKQLGEANYE
+396 
-410 FTAGKVFPDMPADGE
+410 
-425 ESDSEVVCSGD
+425 
-436 AYLFEAYLMRS
+436 
-447 FNKNDT
+447 
-453 AAYRTKI
+453 
-460 SATAQATFDNGGKQD
+460 
-475 SEPKLWSFEDAWTNP
+475 
-490 GELDSA
+490 
-496 QKDILDKFLKALNIP
+496 
-511 NP
+511 